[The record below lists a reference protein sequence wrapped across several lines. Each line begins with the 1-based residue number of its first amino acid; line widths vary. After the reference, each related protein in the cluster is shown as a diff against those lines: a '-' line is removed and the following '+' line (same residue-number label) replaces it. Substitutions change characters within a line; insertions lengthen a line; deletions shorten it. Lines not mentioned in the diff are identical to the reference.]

1 VGQLVRQAERLGV
14 SLTEVPEA
22 ELAGI
27 APELHPACLQTLN
40 PNQAVAARTVLG
52 GPAPAQVMH
61 EVERLAAELKAL
73 GFEV

>member
-1 VGQLVRQAERLGV
+1 
-14 SLTEVPEA
+14 LTDVPEA

-27 APELHPACLQTLN
+27 APELHPTCLQSLN
-40 PNQAVAARTVLG
+40 PNQAVAARTVIG

-61 EVERLAAELKAL
+61 EVERLATELRGL